1 MKKPLRD
8 QIDELAAMG
17 VAELEQQHLK
27 LFGEE
32 PTSAH
37 RQFLLRKIAWRLRAD
52 REGGLPEPVRELARA
67 IAKDVP
73 LRNRVISNAG
83 NRRAGFPIEQSAITT
98 ITPGHDSR
106 LPMPGGLIVK
116 KFKDRTIVV
125 KVVDDGFEYDDRRYS
140 SLSAIAQEITGTK
153 WNGFLFFGRAQ
164 RKSAGNARIGSD
176 RTGGRGRD
184 LVGVSGDVSTGE
196 VTKSRGGTDQW
207 PTTKR
212 RCPVLK

>member
-1 MKKPLRD
+1 MKKPIRN
-8 QIDELAAMG
+8 QIDELAAMS
-17 VAELEQQHLK
+17 VAELEQQHQK

-32 PTSAH
+32 PVSAH
-37 RQFLLRKIAWRLRAD
+37 RQFLFRKIAWRLQAD

-83 NRRAGFPIEQSAITT
+83 KLRAGFPIEQSATTT

-116 KFKDRTIVV
+116 KFKDQTIVV

-153 WNGFLFFGRAQ
+153 WNGFLFFGLT
-164 RKSAGNARIGSD
+164 KEN
-176 RTGGRGRD
+176 TRGR
-184 LVGVSGDVSTGE
+184 
-196 VTKSRGGTDQW
+196 R
-207 PTTKR
+207 
-212 RCPVLK
+212 

>member
-8 QIDELAAMG
+8 QIDELAAMS

-32 PTSAH
+32 PASTH
-37 RQFLLRKIAWRLRAD
+37 RQFLFRKIAWRLQAD
-52 REGGLPEPVRELARA
+52 REGGLPESARDLARA

-83 NRRAGFPIEQSAITT
+83 KRRAGFPIEQSVTTT

-106 LPMPGGLIVK
+106 VPMPGGLIVK
-116 KFKDRTIVV
+116 KVKDQTIVV
-125 KVVDDGFEYDDRRYS
+125 KVVDGGFEYDDRRFK

-153 WNGFLFFGRAQ
+153 WNGFLFFGLT
-164 RKSAGNARIGSD
+164 KEN
-176 RTGGRGRD
+176 TRGR
-184 LVGVSGDVSTGE
+184 
-196 VTKSRGGTDQW
+196 R
-207 PTTKR
+207 
-212 RCPVLK
+212 